1 MSVNKAELASIFSFL
16 KFPCIDREEQE
27 ILRRLLKYGIRGTG
41 NKSTDRAMLHEL
53 ELRDAKK
60 EDAVTSE
67 FLTVGKNEQE
77 KIQDK
82 KKERKAE
89 AYPDIKQTETKG
101 AKTLGEQIYLAI
113 QMKKNIEDTLKK
125 KKSED

>member
-1 MSVNKAELASIFSFL
+1 MSINKTEQISMFSFL
-16 KFPCIDREEQE
+16 NLPCIDREEQE

-41 NKSTDRAMLHEL
+41 NKSIDKAKLHEI
-53 ELRDAKK
+53 ELREAQK
-60 EDAVTSE
+60 ENTISSK

-82 KKERKAE
+82 KKEKKAE
-89 AYPDIKQTETKG
+89 TFPEIKQKDAKG

-113 QMKKNIEDTLKK
+113 QMKKDIEDRLKK
-125 KKSED
+125 KKSKD